1 MLGEI
6 RRYTAQ
12 LAEGRNY
19 SIKYNRGLGHALLNA
34 EAITALSFLILL
46 FWRVRPAIT
55 APKEIPVADAAV
67 CGVLAFV
74 IFLCYWQSLYL
85 PLLHDSYGLVY
96 LPSQQSPGDVLRLF
110 YAHPKSGD
118 FFFRPVSYLAY
129 WLYFQWAQFD
139 PFRWHLLSLAVHTV
153 NCCLVYLLARRLSLA
168 RAASFGCAVLF
179 GLHGSRPEAV
189 VWAAARVDVFATLF
203 VLLTLLSTLALLR
216 TERSQWYLPMVLGT
230 LAAVCCKESAFCLP
244 FLAWA
249 MLFLRSTRKTGPG
262 SSAPPEGRTSSF
274 ADWRRAAVPF
284 ALLRNE
290 ARRGVRAIS
299 VLFLTCGIAFFY
311 RYWVIGNV
319 GGYGAASGQ
328 PEVLHFSLIH
338 TVNALLYR
346 QWALLF
352 FPINWSTPPTLYLRA
367 GLAVFAVMLLWLL
380 LTARGDRRSLLA
392 ALGMTM
398 AAALPV
404 EHLLLISTDLSGAR
418 VLYLPTLGL
427 ALFWGLLIE
436 SYRSRKVQIGLLAG
450 LLAFQAAALTHN
462 LSIWR
467 MVAFTA
473 QRSCR
478 YVASE
483 ISRDPSPIA
492 VPDLPQTWRGV
503 YFLNNSFPACVMM
516 NSGGALRQLPPIP
529 TKAAPGFRVYR
540 WNESRGRIEREQ

>member
-1 MLGEI
+1 MRL
-6 RRYTAQ
+6 YTAQ

-34 EAITALSFLILL
+34 EAIIALSFLILL
-46 FWRVRPAIT
+46 FWRVRPTTTTPA
-55 APKEIPVADAAV
+55 EIPVADAAV
-67 CGVLAFV
+67 CGALALV
-74 IFLCYWQSLYL
+74 IFLFYWPSLYL

-96 LPSQQSPGDVLRLF
+96 LPSQQSPGDALRLF

-189 VWAAARVDVFATLF
+189 VWAAARVDVFATFF
-203 VLLTLLSTLALLR
+203 VLLTLLSTMALLR
-216 TERSQWYLPMVLGT
+216 TERSQWHLPMVVGT

-249 MLFLRSTRKTGPG
+249 MLYLRNEAR
-262 SSAPPEGRTSSF
+262 
-274 ADWRRAAVPF
+274 
-284 ALLRNE
+284 RNE

-352 FPINWSTPPTLYLRA
+352 FPINWSTPPSLYLKA
-367 GLAVFAVMLLWLL
+367 GLAVFAVILVWLLW
-380 LTARGDRRSLLA
+380 TARGDRRSLLA
-392 ALGMTM
+392 SLGMTM

-427 ALFWGLLIE
+427 ALFWGLLIG
-436 SYRSRKVQIGLLAG
+436 SYRNLKVQIGLLAG

>member
-1 MLGEI
+1 M
-6 RRYTAQ
+6 
-12 LAEGRNY
+12 
-19 SIKYNRGLGHALLNA
+19 GHALLNA

-46 FWRVRPAIT
+46 FWRVRPVT
-55 APKEIPVADAAV
+55 VTPKDIPVTDAAV

-74 IFLCYWQSLYL
+74 IFLFYWPSLYL

-118 FFFRPVSYLAY
+118 FFFRPLSYLAY
-129 WLYFQWAQFD
+129 WLYFKWAQFD
-139 PFRWHLLSLAVHTV
+139 PFRWHLLSVAVHTV
-153 NCCLVYLLARRLSLA
+153 NCCLVYLLARRLSLE
-168 RAASFGCAVLF
+168 RVASFGSAALF

-189 VWAAARVDVFATLF
+189 VWAAARVDVFATFF
-203 VLLTLLSTLALLR
+203 VLLTLLFTLALLR
-216 TERSQWYLPMVLGT
+216 TERSQWYGPMALGT
-230 LAAVCCKESAFCLP
+230 LAAVCCKESAFCLT

-249 MLFLRSTRKTGPG
+249 MLF
-262 SSAPPEGRTSSF
+262 
-274 ADWRRAAVPF
+274 
-284 ALLRNE
+284 LRNE

-299 VLFLTCGIAFFY
+299 ILFLTCGVAFFY

-328 PEVLHFSLIH
+328 PAVLHFSLIR

-352 FPINWSTPPTLYLRA
+352 FPINWSIPPSFYLKA
-367 GLAVFAVMLLWLL
+367 GLAVFAVILLGLLW
-380 LTARGDRRSLLA
+380 TARGDRRSLLA

-398 AAALPV
+398 AAAMPV

-418 VLYLPTLGL
+418 VLYLPVLGL
-427 ALFWGLLIE
+427 ALFWGLLMG
-436 SYRSRKVQIGLLAG
+436 SYRSLKVQIGLLAG
-450 LLAFQAAALTHN
+450 LLAFQIAALTHN
-462 LSIWR
+462 VSIWR
-467 MVAFTA
+467 TVALTA

-478 YVASE
+478 YVANE
-483 ISRDPSPIA
+483 ISRDPSLIA

-540 WNESRGRIEREQ
+540 WNESRERIEREQ